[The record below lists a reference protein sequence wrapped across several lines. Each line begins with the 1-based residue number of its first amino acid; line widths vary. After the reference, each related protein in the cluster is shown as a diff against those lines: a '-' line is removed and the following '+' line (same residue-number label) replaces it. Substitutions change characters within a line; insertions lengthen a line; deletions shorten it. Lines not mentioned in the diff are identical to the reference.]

1 MTAQIAITAAELC
14 SADQRIA
21 NPVVLIEDGH
31 IVDMASRSGREIPAK
46 ARVFDF
52 PDAVLVP
59 GYVDLHI
66 HGAAGYDVMEG
77 SDDGL
82 NRMSAFLA
90 QRGVT
95 SFLATTVTAQLSRLE
110 AAVEKI
116 ALQIEHWPANSPLA
130 RPIGIHLEGPCISDA
145 RRGVH
150 PREYVCNPTVELLE
164 RMHQAAHGKL
174 KLITIAPEL
183 AGALEVIRAAVAR
196 GIKVSIGH
204 TDGTAEDALAAI
216 EAGATH
222 VTHTFNAMR
231 PLEHRAPG
239 VLGVALSDDRLCAE
253 IIADGVHVDP
263 RVVEI
268 FLRSKGPERAV
279 LVTDAISATGM
290 PDGRYRLGEF
300 EVTVAG
306 PRAECDG
313 RLAGSV
319 LTLERAVQN
328 VMQFANWPL
337 PHAVRLATANPARV
351 LGCEKLGRLETGAR
365 ADIAVLSREGVVQ
378 QSFVGGIAARN

>member
-1 MTAQIAITAAELC
+1 MQTAITAAELY

-21 NPVVLIEDGH
+21 NPLVLIEDGR
-31 IVDMASRSGREIPAK
+31 IVSITSRIESDVPAN
-46 ARVFDF
+46 ARLLEF
-52 PDAVLVP
+52 PDTALVP
-59 GYVDLHI
+59 GYIDLHI
-66 HGAAGYDVMEG
+66 HGAAGYDVMQA

-82 NRMSAFLA
+82 QRMARFLA
-90 QRGVT
+90 QRGVS
-95 SFLATTVTAQLSRLE
+95 SFLATTVTAELSRLE
-110 AAVEKI
+110 SAVAKI
-116 ALQIEHWPANSPLA
+116 ASQIDRWAVTSPLA
-130 RPIGIHLEGPCISDA
+130 RPIGIHLEGPCISQA

-150 PREYVCNPTVELLE
+150 PREHVCNPSIELLD
-164 RMHQAAHGKL
+164 RMHRAANGTL
-174 KLITIAPEL
+174 KLITMAPEL
-183 AGALEVIRAAVAR
+183 PGALETIREAVAR

-231 PLEHRAPG
+231 PLDHRAPG
-239 VLGVALSDDRLCAE
+239 VLGVALMDERLSAE

-263 RVVEI
+263 RVIEL
-268 FLRSKGPERAV
+268 FLRCKGLEHAV

-300 EVTVAG
+300 EVTVVG
-306 PRAECDG
+306 LRAECDG

-328 VMQFANWPL
+328 VMQFANWRL
-337 PHAVRLATANPARV
+337 ARAVRLATTNPARV
-351 LGCEKLGRLETGAR
+351 LGDAHIGRLEPGER
-365 ADIAVLSREGVVQ
+365 ADITVLSHTGEVL
-378 QSFVGGIAARN
+378 QSFIAGITTQN

>member
-1 MTAQIAITAAELC
+1 MQTAITAAELY
-14 SADQRIA
+14 SADHRIV
-21 NPVVLIEDGH
+21 NPVVLVEDGR
-31 IVDMASRSGREIPAK
+31 IASVSSRAEAEIPAN
-46 ARVFDF
+46 ARVLDF
-52 PDAVLVP
+52 GDAVLVP

-82 NRMSAFLA
+82 RRMAAFLA
-90 QRGVT
+90 AHGVT
-95 SFLATTVTAQLSRLE
+95 SFLATTVTAELKHLE
-110 AAVEKI
+110 SALAKI
-116 ALQIEHWPANSPLA
+116 ASQIENWPENSPLA
-130 RPIGIHLEGPCISDA
+130 RPIGIHLEGPCISQM

-150 PREYVCNPTVELLE
+150 PPEHVCNPSIELLD
-164 RMHQAAHGKL
+164 RMHRASGGKL
-174 KLITIAPEL
+174 ALITMAPEL
-183 AGALEVIRAAVAR
+183 PGAIETIREAVAR

-204 TDGTAEDALAAI
+204 TDGTAGDALAAI

-239 VLGVALSDDRLCAE
+239 VLGIALSDDRLWAE

-263 RVVEI
+263 HVVEI
-268 FLRSKGPERAV
+268 FLRSKGMERAV

-306 PRAECDG
+306 MRAECDG

-328 VMQFANWPL
+328 VMRFASWPL
-337 PHAVRLATANPARV
+337 ARAVRLATANPARV
-351 LGCEKLGRLETGAR
+351 LGNVQIGKLETGAS
-365 ADIAVLSREGVVQ
+365 ADITALSPTGAVQ
-378 QSFVGGIAARN
+378 QCFVAGIATRS

>member
-1 MTAQIAITAAELC
+1 VQTAITAAELYN
-14 SADQRIA
+14 ADQRIE
-21 NPVVLIEDGH
+21 NPIVFVEDGK
-31 IVDMASRSGREIPAK
+31 IVSIASRDAREIPAN
-46 ARVFDF
+46 ARVLQF
-52 PDAVLVP
+52 PNAVLVP

-82 NRMSAFLA
+82 TRMAAFLA
-90 QRGVT
+90 QRGV
-95 SFLATTVTAQLSRLE
+95 SAFLATTVTAELSRLE
-110 AAVEKI
+110 AAVAKI
-116 ALQIEHWPANSPLA
+116 ASQIEHWPADAPVA
-130 RPIGIHLEGPCISDA
+130 RPIGIHLEGPCISEL

-150 PREYVCNPTVELLE
+150 PRQHVCNPSVELLD
-164 RMHQAAHGKL
+164 RMHRASNGAL

-183 AGALEVIRAAVAR
+183 PGALETIRETVAR
-196 GIKVSIGH
+196 GITVSIGH
-204 TDGTAEDALAAI
+204 TDGTAEDAVAAI
-216 EAGATH
+216 AAGATH

-231 PLEHRAPG
+231 PLDHRAPG
-239 VLGVALSDDRLCAE
+239 VLGVALSDDRLTAE

-319 LTLERAVQN
+319 LTLEQAVQN
-328 VMQFANWPL
+328 VVRFANWPL
-337 PHAVRLATANPARV
+337 ARAVRLATANPARV
-351 LGCEKLGRLETGAR
+351 MGNANLGKLEAGAR
-365 ADIAVLSREGVVQ
+365 ADITVLSKTGAVQ
-378 QSFVGGIAARN
+378 QSFIAGMATRN

>member
-1 MTAQIAITAAELC
+1 MQRAA
-14 SADQRIA
+14 
-21 NPVVLIEDGH
+21 NG
-31 IVDMASRSGREIPAK
+31 
-46 ARVFDF
+46 
-52 PDAVLVP
+52 
-59 GYVDLHI
+59 
-66 HGAAGYDVMEG
+66 
-77 SDDGL
+77 
-82 NRMSAFLA
+82 
-90 QRGVT
+90 T
-95 SFLATTVTAQLSRLE
+95 
-110 AAVEKI
+110 
-116 ALQIEHWPANSPLA
+116 
-130 RPIGIHLEGPCISDA
+130 
-145 RRGVH
+145 
-150 PREYVCNPTVELLE
+150 
-164 RMHQAAHGKL
+164 L

-183 AGALEVIRAAVAR
+183 PGALETIREAVAR

-239 VLGVALSDDRLCAE
+239 ALGIALSDDRLTAE

-319 LTLERAVQN
+319 LTLEQAVQN
-328 VMQFANWPL
+328 IVQFANWPL
-337 PHAVRLATANPARV
+337 ARAVRLATANPARV
-351 LGCEKLGRLETGAR
+351 LGDAKLGRLEAGAR
-365 ADIAVLSREGVVQ
+365 ADIAVLSRAGAVQ
-378 QSFVGGIAARN
+378 QSFLGGMTTRN